1 MYHFPSTLVLLK
13 YQDPFIE
20 YTIFE
25 AFLSCSFLVLCPEF
39 QHYSMNSEFQ
49 YHSLFK
55 QVLYLELQVYSYRL
69 NIGQERLNIAV
80 TMQVLTK
87 YWQVTVK
94 FL

>member
-1 MYHFPSTLVLLK
+1 M
-13 YQDPFIE
+13 D
-20 YTIFE
+20 
-25 AFLSCSFLVLCPEF
+25 
-39 QHYSMNSEFQ
+39 SEFQ